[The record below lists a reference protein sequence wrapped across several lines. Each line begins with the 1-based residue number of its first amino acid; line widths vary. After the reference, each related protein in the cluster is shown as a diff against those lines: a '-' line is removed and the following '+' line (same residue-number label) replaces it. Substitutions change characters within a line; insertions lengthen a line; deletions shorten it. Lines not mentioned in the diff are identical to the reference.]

1 MRNWR
6 RSPAR
11 WDHRDAEIVL
21 RLKRRDLGPAASV
34 FAMPVKTLSI
44 FVDESGRFLHPD
56 EESRFYILGLV
67 LHDQSHDIGPL
78 CERLN
83 HDWSAMGLSGHC
95 FHAGPLIRKEKGYA
109 ILNREFRARI
119 FARMAAFVRKADIR
133 CRCLVVDK
141 HFVSSSGQIVEELRR
156 QLANFLRYIQEHFDS
171 FDRIKVYYDCG
182 QTPVTNLL
190 HGTFDAGQRI
200 PVEFAQAVRPERYK
214 LFQVADYICT
224 VKLIDE
230 KLRHGIPMTESE
242 DRFFGGPRKFRR
254 NILKAIQA
262 KTI

>member
-1 MRNWR
+1 
-6 RSPAR
+6 
-11 WDHRDAEIVL
+11 
-21 RLKRRDLGPAASV
+21 
-34 FAMPVKTLSI
+34 MPVKTLSI